1 MAIHNL
7 KIKSEHLEAIISGV
21 KIFEIRKNDRD
32 FKVGDRV
39 TLIEEEGNRYLTIRI
54 KYVTSYAQQDGYIVF
69 SFDWISGGKVI
80 GEDNGMAVGWVPM
93 SFAELRDL
101 N

>member
-1 MAIHNL
+1 MANHQL
-7 KIKSEHLEAIISGV
+7 KIKSEYLNAIIFGD
-21 KIFEIRKNDRD
+21 KTFEIRKNDRD

-39 TLIEEEGNRYLTIRI
+39 TLIEEEGERYLTIRI
-54 KYVTSYAQQDGYIVF
+54 KYITSYAQQNGYIVF

-80 GEDNGMAVGWVPM
+80 GEDNSMAVGRVPM

>member
-1 MAIHNL
+1 MKNHQL
-7 KIKSEHLEAIISGV
+7 KIKSEHLNAIIWGD
-21 KIFEIRKNDRD
+21 KTFEIRKNDRD

-54 KYVTSYAQQDGYIVF
+54 KYITSYAQQDGYIVF
-69 SFDWISGGKVI
+69 SFGWISGGKLI
-80 GEDNGMAVGWVPM
+80 GEEKNGMLPL
-93 SFAELRDL
+93 SFDELRNL

>member
-7 KIKSEHLEAIISGV
+7 KIKSEHLEAIMSGV
-21 KIFEIRKNDRD
+21 KTFEIRKNDRN

-39 TLIEEEGNRYLTIRI
+39 TLIEEEGERYLTIRI
-54 KYVTSYAQQDGYIVF
+54 NYITSYAQQDGYVVF
-69 SFDWISGGKVI
+69 SFGWISGGKLL
-80 GEDNGMAVGWVPM
+80 GEDKNGVLPM
-93 SFAELRDL
+93 SFAELRDF

>member
-7 KIKSEHLEAIISGV
+7 KIKSEHLEAIVSGV
-21 KIFEIRKNDRD
+21 KTFEIRKNDRD

-39 TLIEEEGNRYLTIRI
+39 TLIEEEGERYMTIRI
-54 KYVTSYAQQDGYIVF
+54 NYITSYAQQDGYVVF
-69 SFDWISGGKVI
+69 SFGWIGGGKLI
-80 GEDNGMAVGWVPM
+80 GEEKNGVLPM
-93 SFAELRDL
+93 SFDELRKL

>member
-1 MAIHNL
+1 MVNHQL

-21 KIFEIRKNDRD
+21 KTFEIRKNDRD

-39 TLIEEEGNRYLTIRI
+39 TLIEEEGNRYLTIQI
-54 KYVTSYAQQDGYIVF
+54 NYITSYAQQDGYIVF
-69 SFDWISGGKVI
+69 SFGWISGGKLL
-80 GEDNGMAVGWVPM
+80 GEEKNGVLPM
-93 SFAELRDL
+93 SFAELRDF

>member
-1 MAIHNL
+1 MANHQL
-7 KIKSEHLEAIISGV
+7 KIKSEYLNAIIWGD
-21 KIFEIRKNDRD
+21 KTFEIRKNDRD

-54 KYVTSYAQQDGYIVF
+54 KYITSYAQQDGYIVF
-69 SFDWISGGKVI
+69 SFGWISGGKLI
-80 GEDNGMAVGWVPM
+80 GEEKNGMLPL
-93 SFAELRDL
+93 SFDELRNL

>member
-7 KIKSEHLEAIISGV
+7 KIKSEHLEAIMSGV
-21 KIFEIRKNDRD
+21 KTFEIRKNDRN

-39 TLIEEEGNRYLTIRI
+39 TLIEEEGERYLTIRI
-54 KYVTSYAQQDGYIVF
+54 NYITSYAQQDGYVVF
-69 SFDWISGGKVI
+69 SFGWISGGKLI
-80 GEDNGMAVGWVPM
+80 GEDKNGVLPM
-93 SFAELRDL
+93 SFAELRDF

>member
-21 KIFEIRKNDRD
+21 KTFEIRKNDRD

-39 TLIEEEGNRYLTIRI
+39 TLIEEEGERYLTIRI
-54 KYVTSYAQQDGYIVF
+54 NYITSYAQQDGYVVF
-69 SFDWISGGKVI
+69 SFGWISGGKLL
-80 GEDNGMAVGWVPM
+80 GEEKNGVLPM
-93 SFAELRDL
+93 SFAELRDF

>member
-1 MAIHNL
+1 MINHQL

-21 KIFEIRKNDRD
+21 KTFVILKSDRE
-32 FKVGDRV
+32 FKVGDRA

-54 KYVTSYAQQDGYIVF
+54 NYITSYAQQDGYVVF
-69 SFDWISGGKVI
+69 SFGWISGGKLL
-80 GEDNGMAVGWVPM
+80 GEDKNGVLPM
-93 SFAELRDL
+93 SFAELRDF